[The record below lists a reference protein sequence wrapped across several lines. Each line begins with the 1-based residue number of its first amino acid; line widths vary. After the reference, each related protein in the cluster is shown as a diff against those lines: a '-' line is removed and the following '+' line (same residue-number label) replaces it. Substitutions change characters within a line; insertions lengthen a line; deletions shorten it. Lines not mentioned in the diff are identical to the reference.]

1 MPHRDRTRSRHPAL
15 ITRNAGFFATLR
27 LHSIRAFYT
36 TQSALP
42 KSADKG
48 AIMKVSEILQVK
60 GNILY
65 TATPEMALVDAV
77 NTMAEKDIGSLV
89 VMEFGDLV
97 GMLTFREV
105 IKVLHKNGGSVGA
118 GTVRKHMDDHPITV
132 TPDTEV
138 NEVRRMMLE
147 KHARYL
153 PVMNAKTL
161 LGVISFYDVARAVL
175 EAQSFEN
182 RMLKAYIRDWPAEVE
197 QED

>member
-1 MPHRDRTRSRHPAL
+1 
-15 ITRNAGFFATLR
+15 
-27 LHSIRAFYT
+27 
-36 TQSALP
+36 
-42 KSADKG
+42 
-48 AIMKVSEILQVK
+48 MKVSEILQVK
-60 GNILY
+60 GKILY
-65 TATPEMALVDAV
+65 TATPDTPLLEAV

-105 IKVLHKNGGSVGA
+105 INVLHRNNGEIGS
-118 GTVRKHMDDHPITV
+118 GTVRKYMDDHPITV

-161 LGVISFYDVARAVL
+161 LGVISFYDVARAML
-175 EAQSFEN
+175 EAQNFEN
-182 RMLKAYIRDWPAEVE
+182 RMLKAYIRDWPAETE
-197 QED
+197 QD